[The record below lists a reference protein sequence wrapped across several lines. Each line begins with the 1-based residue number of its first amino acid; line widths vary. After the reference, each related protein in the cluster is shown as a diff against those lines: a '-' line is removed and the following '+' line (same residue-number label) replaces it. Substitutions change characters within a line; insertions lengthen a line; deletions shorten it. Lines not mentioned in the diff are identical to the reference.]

1 MISPETVA
9 SPFSSIVRLFAI
21 NMPPKMELPPS
32 ETLRP
37 GSDNIQQ
44 NRAISQ
50 AGPTALLRTLPKNR
64 ALAGRAHRAI
74 LNAPILARSSSG

>member
-37 GSDNIQQ
+37 
-44 NRAISQ
+44 A
-50 AGPTALLRTLPKNR
+50 PTTFNKTGLSAKQDQRHCFGRYRKIGRLPVVRTELF
-64 ALAGRAHRAI
+64 
-74 LNAPILARSSSG
+74 